1 MKRQFWNKCFAILP
15 MMIAIACIIAMFSRN
30 NQAIYG
36 IPIPVVFEGEYS
48 YDGKNWK
55 TLEEDSDISA
65 LKGNIIFRGHFKE
78 AFWGNVKFNYYRNHI
93 GVSVYV
99 NGECIFIDAQTEVGM
114 YGIGL
119 MDSMCGKEWSAFA
132 LEEIQKDDEV
142 EIRLINYHKSGNK
155 NAYRE
160 WLDTLCVTPNSN
172 EILEHSLRI
181 YGKPAQIIGLTV
193 IVIAIMLLGAS
204 LTSYILHNKISHK
217 LLQYGL
223 TTLFAG
229 GYILFDI
236 ISIYSLTE
244 LVAMNTYGNILC
256 RMFFVYYIGVLL
268 KDCLHNKQ
276 KKIAETG
283 IALSMILNCIIML
296 FAYFD
301 KVLLYDMLP
310 YWEISQWV
318 LCPILMIC
326 ALVQSRKC
334 EKKQLFLLYSLTLLL
349 FTLLLDFMGIMNS
362 IYSQGT
368 CIKVTFLMLM
378 FIYLLKMAKRIILD
392 NTAAI
397 KIESL
402 EAELEEKRIVIM
414 LKQIQ
419 PHFLI
424 NSLIAIKHLCK
435 RNPDKA
441 IEMIEH
447 FSGFLKG
454 GMDALTTKECV
465 PIMQELEVV
474 KSYLYLE
481 QIRFGERLKI
491 VYDIQ
496 SEEFKIPLLTIQP
509 IVENAIRH
517 GIFGKIEGGTVEIS
531 TLCNQDFYIVK
542 VKDNGVGF
550 DITQEKKDGR
560 THVGII
566 NVMGRLQMMCNGK
579 MEISSVLGQG
589 TEVCIKIPIF
599 K

>member
-1 MKRQFWNKCFAILP
+1 MKKQFLNKCVSILP
-15 MMIAIACIIAMFSRN
+15 IMIAIACIIAMFSRN

-36 IPIPVVFEGEYS
+36 IPLPIELEGEYS
-48 YDGKNWK
+48 YDGENWNP
-55 TLEEDSDISA
+55 LDEDSDISA
-65 LKGNIIFRGHFKE
+65 LNGNIIFKGHFKQE
-78 AFWGNVKFNYYRNHI
+78 FSQTVQFNYYRNHI
-93 GVSVYV
+93 GVSIYI
-99 NGECIFIDAQTEVGM
+99 NGELKYLDEQTEIGM

-119 MDSMCGKEWSAFA
+119 MDSMCGKEWNAFV

-142 EIRLINYHKSGNK
+142 EIRLINYHKAGNK

-160 WLDTLCVTPNSN
+160 WLDTLCATPNSN
-172 EILEHSLRI
+172 EILEQSLRV
-181 YGKPAQIIGLTV
+181 YGKPAQIMGLV
-193 IVIAIMLLGAS
+193 IVVVAIMLLGAS
-204 LTSYILHNKISHK
+204 LTSYILHNKISHQ

-223 TTLFAG
+223 MTVFAG
-229 GYILFDI
+229 GYVLFDN

-244 LVAMNTYGNILC
+244 FVALNTYGSILC
-256 RMFFVYYIGVLL
+256 KMFFVYYIGVLL
-268 KDCLHNKQ
+268 KNCLQNKQ
-276 KKIAETG
+276 KKIAELVIT
-283 IALSMILNCIIML
+283 ISMILNCIIMI

-310 YWEISQWV
+310 YWEISQWIV
-318 LCPILMIC
+318 CPILIIC

-334 EKKQLFLLYSLTLLL
+334 DKKQLFLLYSLSLLL
-349 FTLLLDFMGIMNS
+349 FTLFLDFMGIMSS

-368 CIKVTFLMLM
+368 CIKVTFIILM
-378 FIYLLKMAKRIILD
+378 FIYLLKMVKKIISD
-392 NTAAI
+392 NNVAI
-397 KIESL
+397 KVERL

-465 PIMQELEVV
+465 SVTQELEVV
-474 KSYLYLE
+474 KNYLYLE

-491 VYDIQ
+491 VYNIQ
-496 SEEFKIPLLTIQP
+496 SEEFNIPLLTIQP

-517 GIFGKIEGGTVEIS
+517 GIWGKVEGGTVEIS
-531 TLCNQDFYIVK
+531 TSSNQDFYMVK

-589 TEVCIKIPIF
+589 TEVCIKIPIC